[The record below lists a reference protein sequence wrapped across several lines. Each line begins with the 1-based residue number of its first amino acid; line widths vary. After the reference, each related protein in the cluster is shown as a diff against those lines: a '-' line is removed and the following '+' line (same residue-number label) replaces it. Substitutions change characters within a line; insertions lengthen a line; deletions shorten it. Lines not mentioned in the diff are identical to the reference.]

1 MHFSLKNFFEK
12 NNFKKIAKHKGIKKI
27 SNLKMDLGGFF
38 GKSKKTDKLP
48 PNNIFSLSLSF
59 QKWRV
64 GKVL

>member
-1 MHFSLKNFFEK
+1 MDFEL
-12 NNFKKIAKHKGIKKI
+12 FT
-27 SNLKMDLGGFF
+27 

-59 QKWRV
+59 QKLGV